1 MDYMGIYV
9 CGTVFVQI
17 SLGMNMFITSQG
29 FAKTSMLTVI
39 IGAVLNIAL
48 DPYLSLPLA
57 WECGARPL
65 PRCSLKLFQRY
76 G

>member
-29 FAKTSMLTVI
+29 LSKPSIADRYYFGS
-39 IGAVLNIAL
+39 GGLNI
-48 DPYLSLPLA
+48 
-57 WECGARPL
+57 
-65 PRCSLKLFQRY
+65 
-76 G
+76 